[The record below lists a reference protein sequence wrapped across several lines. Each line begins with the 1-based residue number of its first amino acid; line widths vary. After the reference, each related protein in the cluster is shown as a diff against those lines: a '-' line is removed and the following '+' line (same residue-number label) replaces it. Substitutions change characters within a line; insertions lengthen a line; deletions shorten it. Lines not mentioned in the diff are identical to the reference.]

1 MLTPSPC
8 APLRGNA
15 CVWAGAA
22 QAPPPSAFHLP
33 AEEGVQGRQAA
44 GSAATGTRAVPAPG
58 SSAPGVRPSPQV
70 VWINLSMTQCFSRL
84 RYAGDSAVFSLSP
97 LHSIF
102 SLGLAVR
109 RAVLTGRSTEA
120 RHTGVNVCVCVWG
133 ASVNCHLSFLPL
145 SSFHDHLFSNLMIR
159 SMILDLF
166 LKDNNKDISIW
177 KEAFYIT

>member
-1 MLTPSPC
+1 MRVCGRGQLRHRRPAPSTC
-8 APLRGNA
+8 RLRRGFRE
-15 CVWAGAA
+15 GR
-22 QAPPPSAFHLP
+22 LP
-33 AEEGVQGRQAA
+33 AALRQER
-44 GSAATGTRAVPAPG
+44 GLSPPAPPG

-120 RHTGVNVCVCVWG
+120 RHTGVNVCVCVCG

-145 SSFHDHLFSNLMIR
+145 SSFHDHLFSNLIR